1 MPTGEVHVGDIG
13 TKFIFTFKDEQAA
26 GQVVLPIG
34 GTDTHFVVFKKP
46 DRTTAQETTVRE
58 GDGTAGQVSFTT
70 INADNLDQAGR
81 WEAQAELTVVS
92 PSQVHRSEIV
102 EFVVHK
108 NL

>member
-34 GTDTHFVVFKKP
+34 VSDTHFVVFKKP
-46 DRTTAQETTVRE
+46 DRTTKQEVTTRV
-58 GDGTAGQVSFTT
+58 GDGTAGKVSFTT
-70 INADNLDQAGR
+70 DDANDLDQAGR
-81 WEAQAELTVVS
+81 WEAQAELTVIT
-92 PSQVHRSEIV
+92 PSEIHRSEIV